1 MPFHIV
7 LVEPEIPA
15 NTGNIAR
22 TCACT
27 GMTLHLIHPLGFAT
41 DDRTLTRAG
50 LDYWHFLKL
59 EYHNSFDEF
68 YATRIE
74 PRLFFAVTGEGKRYV
89 DVSYQPGD
97 YLVFGKETVGLSDY
111 ILEHYPG
118 TRIRLPMR
126 PGLRSLNLSNA
137 VAAIAYEALR
147 QLDFPGL
154 V

>member
-27 GMTLHLIHPLGFAT
+27 GMRLHLIHPLGFAT
-41 DDRTLTRAG
+41 DDRRLLRAG
-50 LDYWHFLKL
+50 LDYWPYIPV

-68 YATRIE
+68 YASRVR
-74 PRLFFAVTGEGKRYV
+74 PRLFFAVASEAERYV
-89 DVSYQPGD
+89 DVSYRPGD
-97 YLVFGKETVGLSDY
+97 CLVFGKETTGLPDH
-111 ILEHYPG
+111 ILENYPG
-118 TRIRLPMR
+118 TRVRLPMR

-147 QLDFPGL
+147 QVGFPGL